1 MDLDQDKKVL
11 NELNDV
17 LTQAQTAEAEKLP
30 KEHLSDFSTDSM
42 TYLEISA
49 AILDQTEN
57 LFLVTGECNRV
68 APEYL
73 TYCTTLI
80 TAVNHLGSAFIT
92 KTAMHCRD
100 YPTQQIETL
109 TVERLNRML
118 SFNFRKC
125 NAALTEIQEKKQE
138 FALDYFHMLL
148 SFDTAMQRLR
158 ATQKRSVQ
166 MLLGLIS
173 PDTIASNAHSFS
185 PKDGSRN
192 LMKRYYQDAPF
203 RESPAYAVRYDA
215 LKEAEKQLPAEAGK
229 ELPAKTPEEPA
240 KTPVEEALQ
249 PESVP
254 ETPEEPAVLTA
265 DSIVEADEAPNQSP
279 AASNDAQD
287 ETSDEAPGSENSC
300 RAPGDGSGI
309 TVPLN
314 EQEVPE
320 EAPAEEEIKFAV
332 DFDQIDTRFVDQRL
346 EWKVLDMIDQYPQQ
360 AWQEIFDHLQDPV
373 YCKMYPEYV
382 KVFVKIIKKEMA
394 AAAKDEKT

>member
-1 MDLDQDKKVL
+1 MGLDQDKKVL
-11 NELNDV
+11 SELNET
-17 LTQAQTAEAEKLP
+17 LAQAQTAEVKKLP

-42 TYLEISA
+42 TYLDISA

-57 LFLVTGECNRV
+57 LFQVTGECNRFD
-68 APEYL
+68 PEYL
-73 TYCTTLI
+73 TYCKTLI

-92 KTAMHCRD
+92 KTAMHCRE
-100 YPTQQIETL
+100 YSTQQIETL
-109 TVERLNRML
+109 TVERLNQML

-158 ATQKRSVQ
+158 ATQTRSVR

-173 PDTIASNAHSFS
+173 PDTIASNANSFG

-192 LMKRYYQDAPF
+192 LMKRYCTDAPF
-203 RESPAYAVRYDA
+203 RETPAYAVRYDA
-215 LKEAEKQLPAEAGK
+215 LKEAEKQVSAKAGEPAAITAEPIVDADVVSNKTSAASDDAQAEAPAEA
-229 ELPAKTPEEPA
+229 P
-240 KTPVEEALQ
+240 
-249 PESVP
+249 
-254 ETPEEPAVLTA
+254 
-265 DSIVEADEAPNQSP
+265 D
-279 AASNDAQD
+279 
-287 ETSDEAPGSENSC
+287 SENSC
-300 RAPGDGSGI
+300 HAPGDGSGL

-314 EQEVPE
+314 EQEVQE

-360 AWQEIFDHLQDPV
+360 AWQEIFDHLQDPI

-382 KVFVKIIKKEMA
+382 KVFVKIIKKKMA

>member
-1 MDLDQDKKVL
+1 MGLDQDKKVL
-11 NELNDV
+11 NELNETLV
-17 LTQAQTAEAEKLP
+17 QAQTAEAEKLP

-42 TYLEISA
+42 TYLDISA

-57 LFLVTGECNRV
+57 LFLVTGECNRF

-73 TYCTTLI
+73 TYCKTLI

-109 TVERLNRML
+109 TVERLNQML

-173 PDTIASNAHSFS
+173 PDTIASNAHSSS

-192 LMKRYYQDAPF
+192 LMKRYCKDAPF

-265 DSIVEADEAPNQSP
+265 DSIVEADEVLNQSP
-279 AASNDAQD
+279 AASDDAQD
-287 ETSDEAPGSENSC
+287 ETPAEAPGSENSC

-314 EQEVPE
+314 EQ

-360 AWQEIFDHLQDPV
+360 AWQEIFDHLQDPI

-382 KVFVKIIKKEMA
+382 KIFVKIIKKKMA